1 MAIVPV
7 AEPMGHAARNP
18 LLLECAMPVFSIRV
32 AIMIFG
38 HMSNMN
44 GNGRVSS
51 LDVSCPSR
59 HSTFLKDAWD
69 SLNGSSAT

>member
-32 AIMIFG
+32 VIMIFI
-38 HMSNMN
+38 
-44 GNGRVSS
+44 
-51 LDVSCPSR
+51 
-59 HSTFLKDAWD
+59 T
-69 SLNGSSAT
+69 